1 MEDLDI
7 DQLKKDLDEILELS
21 SQQVRRERSLG
32 EAKLI
37 CDFH

>member
-21 SQQVRRERSLG
+21 SQQVRREKSLR
-32 EAKLI
+32 EAELI
-37 CDFH
+37 CGFS